1 MKLVL
6 TDRFIKAK
14 KKTAKG
20 QSTDFPDALVPGMA
34 LRVTHTGHKTF
45 VLIARY
51 PSKPKNPTRR
61 ALGTYYEPPEN
72 LPVEEQTNRHG
83 ALTLAEA
90 RGKAREWLDLIGRG
104 VDPRIDDSRQKAAE
118 RRKAVSTFK
127 VIAEAYLDRHKDLAK
142 HGEAKRILDAEFI
155 KHWGDRPAADILPEE
170 VADVIRTIVNRGA
183 TYQAHN
189 SLGHLRRV
197 YNWAIGTHEF
207 GLVSSPVSALKPK
220 DLIGGKRPRIRVLT
234 DDELRA
240 VWKVAAGKWTAPKDD
255 KRVRADKNA
264 EDLGYPYGPIVRLL
278 ILTGQR
284 ENEIAGISW
293 SEIDFE
299 AKLLTIPASRMKG
312 KDLRTHEV
320 PLAPD
325 ALALLKSLPRFS
337 KGDYVF
343 TTTAGKKPVNGFSKA
358 KERVDRLSGVTGW
371 VFHDLRRT
379 MRTHL
384 SALPVQDMVR
394 ELVIAHVQPGLHK
407 VYDQHS
413 YRDEKRECLTLWE
426 VKLRGM
432 LKPKPPTD
440 VADIEAER
448 ARRLP

>member
-1 MKLVL
+1 MAKVVL
-6 TDRFIKAK
+6 TDRFIKSK
-14 KKTAKG
+14 KNIAKG
-20 QSTDFPDALVPGMA
+20 KRTDYFDALVPGLA
-34 LRVTHTGHKTF
+34 VRVTHTGQKTF

-61 ALGTYYEPPEN
+61 ALGTYYEAPDD

-90 RGKAREWLDLIGRG
+90 RGKAREWLELIGRG
-104 VDPRIDDSRQKAAE
+104 IDPRINDARQKAAE

-127 VIAEAYLDRHKDLAK
+127 VIAEAYLDRHTDLAK
-142 HGEAKRILDAEFI
+142 HGEAKRIMDAEFI
-155 KHWGDRPAADILPEE
+155 KRWGDRPAADILPEE
-170 VADVIRTIVNRGA
+170 VAEVIRTIVSRGA
-183 TYQAHN
+183 AYQAHN

-207 GLVSSPVSALKPK
+207 GLVSSPVTALKPK
-220 DLIGGKRPRIRVLT
+220 DLIGGKKPRIRVLT

-240 VWKVAAGKWTAPKDD
+240 VWKVAAGKWTAPTDD
-255 KRVRADKNA
+255 KRVRAEKNA
-264 EDLGYPYGPIVRLL
+264 EDLGYPYGPLVRLL

-293 SEIDFE
+293 SEIDFDS
-299 AKLLTIPASRMKG
+299 KLLTIPASRMKG
-312 KDLRTHEV
+312 KDSRTHEV

-343 TTTAGKKPVNGFSKA
+343 TTTAGKKPVNGFSQA
-358 KERVDRLSGVTGW
+358 KERINKLSNVTGW

-394 ELVIAHVQPGLHK
+394 ELVIAHAQPGLHK

-413 YRDEKRECLTLWE
+413 YRDEKRECLMLWE
-426 VKLRGM
+426 ARLNS
-432 LKPKPPTD
+432 LLNPKPP
-440 VADIEAER
+440 VAADNIEAEL
-448 ARRLP
+448 AA